1 VLSSWFGLGGLVLVV
16 VELLVVVEVVVVAV
30 VVVGERVVGGGAV
43 VTTERSGD
51 VPATVGTSSV
61 GETASSRGH
70 AAHATTMP
78 RSTAAAPTPVNRA
91 RVMPRLRCP
100 STTSHAYPPA
110 RFVGPRAGRLLA
122 CHARVMHPAERVRF
136 AIETAK
142 AVLEDRLAPDEAAAA
157 VVLQAKQVAPLL
169 RSDRD
174 SVTRSESESVA
185 TQLRML
191 AEQITDRSSGL
202 SETGDYTTMAK
213 ALGEMAQALR

>member
-1 VLSSWFGLGGLVLVV
+1 
-16 VELLVVVEVVVVAV
+16 
-30 VVVGERVVGGGAV
+30 
-43 VTTERSGD
+43 
-51 VPATVGTSSV
+51 
-61 GETASSRGH
+61 
-70 AAHATTMP
+70 
-78 RSTAAAPTPVNRA
+78 
-91 RVMPRLRCP
+91 
-100 STTSHAYPPA
+100 
-110 RFVGPRAGRLLA
+110 
-122 CHARVMHPAERVRF
+122 MHPAERVRF

-191 AEQITDRSSGL
+191 AEQITDRASGL
-202 SETGDYTTMAK
+202 AETSDYTTMAK